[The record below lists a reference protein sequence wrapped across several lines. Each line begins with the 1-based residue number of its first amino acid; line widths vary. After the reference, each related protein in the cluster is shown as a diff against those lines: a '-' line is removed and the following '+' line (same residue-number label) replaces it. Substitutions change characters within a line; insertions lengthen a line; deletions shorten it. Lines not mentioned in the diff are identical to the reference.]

1 MLAITFIAISGI
13 AIGLFTVLLIIK
25 NKRLSKPKAILVA
38 WIAALVLNM
47 AYFLCVSPG
56 MELLSDSP
64 SIIHIIGTGL
74 VLIHAPLLYIFCS
87 RLFFPE
93 LSLKLTLHFLPFI
106 LYFLVIGSI
115 SLFFQD
121 SISFRYGF
129 IRFKDTYPILNFY
142 GIYLALVSGIY
153 TVMAFVTIRK
163 QKRLLNQTQSGEIR
177 NVLNWLEYWVTAAIL
192 FFVFTYLL
200 IEFSVSTNQID
211 TRFTFQIISVFLS
224 VYIIY
229 VSYWAIRKTSAF
241 QHLKPSILIEKT
253 NPSNTLSPTE
263 IEIIAG
269 QIVEVLEKDK
279 CYLDPDFSL
288 TALSNALNI
297 PSGKLSLAINKGLE
311 KNFYDLINTYRVREF
326 KNRLTQG
333 ADEQMSLLGVAFDCG
348 FRSKSTFNSFLKR
361 KQV

>member
-1 MLAITFIAISGI
+1 
-13 AIGLFTVLLIIK
+13 
-25 NKRLSKPKAILVA
+25 
-38 WIAALVLNM
+38 
-47 AYFLCVSPG
+47 
-56 MELLSDSP
+56 
-64 SIIHIIGTGL
+64 
-74 VLIHAPLLYIFCS
+74 
-87 RLFFPE
+87 
-93 LSLKLTLHFLPFI
+93 
-106 LYFLVIGSI
+106 
-115 SLFFQD
+115 
-121 SISFRYGF
+121 
-129 IRFKDTYPILNFY
+129 
-142 GIYLALVSGIY
+142 
-153 TVMAFVTIRK
+153 MAFVTIRK